1 MTTNP
6 PSEDPRDDRQ
16 SPSGEIHTC
25 YNCFA
30 EFAWEPTIHDGEE
43 FCCSGCVE
51 GGPCICTYD
60 GPPKPVDEAVEPT
73 AVISEDEIDFD
84 EFDLEKIAH
93 REVLIEA
100 IDELPQQLQQIARLR
115 VSSPAPLGE
124 IARDVQLSADEA
136 EQYLTQAQAI
146 IGRTL
151 GPEYVIEYIEE
162 SVRRQPTVTRSVV
175 EESATVAETAVEP
188 LSIVEPAEEL
198 DESDLSAA
206 IRAPLEALTAPLL
219 GASGDDSE
227 TATAQN
233 TIREALRDASAIF
246 RLAAE
251 RLGEDP
257 DEHPLRRLLADE
269 TSDEIKI
276 IAEGLTQPA
285 MYLVALD
292 ELESTRWAR
301 VDSKEENRTIFAV
314 EAASSSALVRD
325 VMGLEAPFRPT
336 RLVVRDNEIEI
347 ALPAEAS
354 TGVVSTAPTLTPA
367 GDAPQVKTQPVF
379 ELGAD
384 AFFGARHF
392 VTMNG
397 VQGPPHH
404 HSFRVE
410 ALMNAPAQ
418 DSDGVVLG
426 FGDARKLL
434 EDIVLDYNESLL
446 NTIEPFITIQ
456 PTSENI
462 AKVIFDRLKSQ
473 LNANDIRLKQVR
485 VWESPTNSASYS
497 DAVLAV

>member
-6 PSEDPRDDRQ
+6 PNEEPRDD
-16 SPSGEIHTC
+16 SSSDSGPSGDVHTC

-30 EFAWEPTIHDGEE
+30 EFSWEPTIHDGEE

-60 GPPKPVDEAVEPT
+60 GPPKPVEEAAEPT
-73 AVISEDEIDFD
+73 AVISDDEIDFD
-84 EFDLEKIAH
+84 EYDLEKIAH
-93 REVLIEA
+93 REVLVEA
-100 IDELPQQLQQIARLR
+100 IEELPVELQQIARLR
-115 VSSPAPLGE
+115 VASAAPLGE
-124 IARDVQLSADEA
+124 IARDLQLSAEEA

-146 IGRTL
+146 LTRTL
-151 GPEYVIEYIEE
+151 GPEYIIEYIEE
-162 SVRRQPTVTRSVV
+162 GVRHQRVAP
-175 EESATVAETAVEP
+175 EPVAETPAPQPEPVAEPTPTAV
-188 LSIVEPAEEL
+188 

-276 IAEGLTQPA
+276 IADGLTEPA

-292 ELESTRWAR
+292 GLESTRWAR

-354 TGVVSTAPTLTPA
+354 TGVAESSPTPA
-367 GDAPQVKTQPVF
+367 ADAPNVKTQPLF

-392 VTMNG
+392 VTMSG

-426 FGDARKLL
+426 FGEARKLL

-446 NTIEPFITIQ
+446 NTIEPFTSIQ

-473 LNANDIRLKQVR
+473 LNANEIRLKQVR